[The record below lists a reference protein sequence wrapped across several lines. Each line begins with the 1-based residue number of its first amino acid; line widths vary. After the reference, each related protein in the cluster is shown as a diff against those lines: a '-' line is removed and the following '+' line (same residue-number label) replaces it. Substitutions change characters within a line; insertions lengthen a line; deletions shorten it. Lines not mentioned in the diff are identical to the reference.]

1 MKTIIAEK
9 PSVAR
14 EIAKIVGATKK
25 DNGYLTGNG
34 YFVTWAF
41 GHLVEIY
48 SDEAEGKWEAEKL
61 PIIPSSFSLRS
72 AKNGDRSIKQQLDII
87 GSLFDKSDEIIV
99 ATDAGREGELIFR
112 YIYHYLNCKKRFR
125 RLWISSLTD
134 KAIREGLQALRPG
147 EEYDALYRS
156 AKARSE
162 ADWLVG
168 INATEALTLSA
179 GQGLMSLGRVQTP
192 TLAMICSRYLEN
204 KNFKPEKFW
213 TLSIPTMFHRTELTV
228 KGTKKYT
235 TLHEAETDREKAI
248 RARILKVEKV
258 ERKEKRTPP
267 PLLYDL
273 TNLQKDANKRYGM
286 TADSVLSAAQ
296 SLYEK
301 KLITYPRTGSQYISI
316 DVLDTLPEIF
326 DTLAS
331 HPLYGSF
338 VSVLKRQKPNERS
351 VNDDKVTDH
360 HAILVTEN
368 KPSDTLS
375 GNEEKV
381 YDMIVIRNIES
392 FLNTCIEETTKVTM
406 TAGEVEFIATGSVPI
421 FLGWK
426 EVRRKEEKEKEKE
439 KENDDDNEEK
449 ADEKELPHL
458 QENDILPIRKV
469 NVNVGQTKPK
479 PIHTEASLLAAMETA
494 GKEAEDDTIREA
506 LKDIGLGTPAT
517 RASIIETL
525 IKRLYV
531 ERQSRKLIPTTR
543 GLAVYDL
550 VKDKAI
556 SNAEMTGTWEKSLNH
571 IAEGKE
577 DVAMFNEG
585 IRTLTRQMV
594 AELLDDRTS
603 KAIQKNMNSSAPDCP
618 KCKRKMEQFRLGFKC
633 GACDIVLW
641 RNVCKKTLKD
651 EDIITLSKM
660 ETTRKISGF
669 LSRNNKRFAA
679 RLKLNKDYKVEFIFE
694 DDKKK

>member
-25 DNGYLTGNG
+25 DNGYMTGNG

-48 SDEAEGKWEAEKL
+48 SDEAEGKWEADKL

-112 YIYHYLNCKKRFR
+112 YIYNYLNCRKRFR

-213 TLSIPTMFHRTELTV
+213 TLSIPTTFHRTELTV
-228 KGTKKYT
+228 KGTKRYT

-301 KLITYPRTGSQYISI
+301 KLITYPRTGSQYISR

-406 TAGEVEFIATGSVPI
+406 TAEEVEFVATGSVPI

-439 KENDDDNEEK
+439 NDDDNEEK
-449 ADEKELPHL
+449 ADEKELPPL
-458 QENDILPIRKV
+458 KENDILPIRKV
-469 NVNVGQTKPK
+469 NVNEGQTKPK

-517 RASIIETL
+517 RATIIETL

-618 KCKRKMEQFRLGFKC
+618 KCRKKMEQFRLGFKC
-633 GACDIVLW
+633 GECDIVLW
-641 RNVCKKTLKD
+641 RNVCKKSLKD
-651 EDIITLSKM
+651 EDIIALSKM

-669 LSRNNKRFAA
+669 ISRNNKRFSA

-694 DDKKK
+694 DDKK